1 MELRDRDIKN
11 SFTARIGQANDGNT
25 AASQL
30 REASPTT
37 KRFDAHHAVTTRYL
51 GAGDLALTVNFAIM

>member
-51 GAGDLALTVNFAIM
+51 GGATWP